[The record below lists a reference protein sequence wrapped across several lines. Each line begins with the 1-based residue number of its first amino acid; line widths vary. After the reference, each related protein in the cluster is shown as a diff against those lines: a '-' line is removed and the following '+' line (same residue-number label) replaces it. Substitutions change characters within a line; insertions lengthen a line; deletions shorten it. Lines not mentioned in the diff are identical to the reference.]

1 MGSGNVSAQGAR
13 GSSGRFWFGL
23 SLGFL
28 ILAVVLA
35 AVSPTERTLGSLLGP
50 IYLHI
55 GYVVGA
61 LLLFLVSAISAIV
74 ALVKE
79 RDRSSAR
86 AFAISR
92 EALALAVLSW
102 LVYVAFSMFIAVQA
116 WGAVNWQEPRLVNAF
131 HVLVWVVAC
140 EVLMRVVEGKGRTAF
155 TAASGLGAIAL
166 WARRGTMLHPFA
178 PIRTSDSASIKGY
191 ALGVLISVV
200 LSLAFLMYARIREID
215 TAGSSYRES

>member
-1 MGSGNVSAQGAR
+1 MSAQGAR
-13 GSSGRFWFGL
+13 GGSGRFWFGL

-28 ILAVVLA
+28 ILAVILA
-35 AVSPTERTLGSLLGP
+35 AASPTEKTLGSLLGP

-61 LLLFLVSAISAIV
+61 LLLFLVSAISAIA
-74 ALVKE
+74 ALVTQTDG
-79 RDRSSAR
+79 RSAR

-92 EALALAVLSW
+92 EALGLAVLSW
-102 LVYVAFSMFIAVQA
+102 LVYVAFSMFIAAQA

-131 HVLVWVVAC
+131 HVLIWVGAC
-140 EVLMRVVEGKGRTAF
+140 EVLMRVVEGNGRVAL

-178 PIRTSDSASIKGY
+178 PIRTSDSAAIKGY

-200 LSLAFLMYARIREID
+200 ISLALLLYARIREID
-215 TAGSSYRES
+215 TAGSSSRES